1 MCVLCGALWTEQH
14 WAEVAAVEQ
23 LDTHERMRRMSR
35 YRVAVDVGGTFT
47 DLIVHDEE
55 SGRVAIAKTASIPA
69 DPAAAIMAA
78 LEQASIA
85 PSDMAFFAH
94 GSPGSRAATS
104 RASRAAYGVWSAR

>member
-1 MCVLCGALWTEQH
+1 
-14 WAEVAAVEQ
+14 
-23 LDTHERMRRMSR
+23 MSR

-55 SGRVAIAKTASIPA
+55 SGSVAIAKTASIPA

-85 PSDMAFFAH
+85 RATWPSSLMARRWA
-94 GSPGSRAATS
+94 PMR
-104 RASRAAYGVWSAR
+104 

>member
-1 MCVLCGALWTEQH
+1 
-14 WAEVAAVEQ
+14 
-23 LDTHERMRRMSR
+23 MRRVGR

-85 PSDMAFFAH
+85 PRDMTFFAH
-94 GSPGSRAATS
+94 GSPGSRATAS